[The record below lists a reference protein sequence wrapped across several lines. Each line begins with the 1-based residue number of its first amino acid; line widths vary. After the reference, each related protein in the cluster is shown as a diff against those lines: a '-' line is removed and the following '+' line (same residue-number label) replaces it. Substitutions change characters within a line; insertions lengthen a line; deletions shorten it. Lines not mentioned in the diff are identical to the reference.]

1 MIRLLRAGIRR
12 YFSNIIF
19 WIAVILTLGLSVLMS
34 YQARNAFYD
43 DGLVIGQM
51 MINAIMI
58 SWIICREYK
67 DGVFRNKIIIGHTR
81 ENIFMS
87 ELILAIGFT
96 LVMYFIGAIIYLV
109 FNNYQIPLIPASV
122 MIKMTIDYV
131 LSNMVLTAFLVTT
144 SYLLSHQVVV
154 IVVNIL
160 IILGMFIV
168 VNPLQVGLSQSQHI
182 EMYET
187 VNTEWIDDDGNIR
200 YKEVKVEGSEYLVEN
215 PSYVDGIK
223 RIAYEFVVN
232 VAPYGHLYEYAEF
245 SIDWFGYDVWIN
257 NPTEGLTGEEQWQLI
272 IEDNVIT
279 DDYLKNLDINLIYSC
294 ITLLVISSIGYIGF
308 RKKEM
313 K

>member
-131 LSNMVLTAFLVTT
+131 LSNMVLTAFLVTN
-144 SYLLSHQVVV
+144 SLAA
-154 IVVNIL
+154 N
-160 IILGMFIV
+160 
-168 VNPLQVGLSQSQHI
+168 
-182 EMYET
+182 
-187 VNTEWIDDDGNIR
+187 
-200 YKEVKVEGSEYLVEN
+200 
-215 PSYVDGIK
+215 
-223 RIAYEFVVN
+223 
-232 VAPYGHLYEYAEF
+232 
-245 SIDWFGYDVWIN
+245 
-257 NPTEGLTGEEQWQLI
+257 
-272 IEDNVIT
+272 
-279 DDYLKNLDINLIYSC
+279 
-294 ITLLVISSIGYIGF
+294 SS
-308 RKKEM
+308 
-313 K
+313 